1 MERNRIVRHFICIC
15 MIMIVLLS
23 GMCIQKQETD
33 SALSYANFQIRRLH
47 EKSPR
52 SMAGNPT
59 SSTIV
64 SPVKTAPEEYYTE
77 EGAPVRLMNMMRIGS
92 AVRQGVRYSIRLI
105 AAALLAVLTAVYI
118 SYCSKARRMERSYC
132 TDRRSVIIQ
141 YIQHQDGSK
150 G

>member
-1 MERNRIVRHFICIC
+1 
-15 MIMIVLLS
+15 
-23 GMCIQKQETD
+23 
-33 SALSYANFQIRRLH
+33 
-47 EKSPR
+47 
-52 SMAGNPT
+52 
-59 SSTIV
+59 
-64 SPVKTAPEEYYTE
+64 
-77 EGAPVRLMNMMRIGS
+77 MMRIGS